1 MRLAFMGTPSFS
13 VPALQA
19 LIAAGHEIVAVYTQ
33 PPRPS
38 GRGQKL
44 KPSAVHISAMSA
56 GIEVRTPK
64 SLRNKEVQKEFSNLR
79 LDCAI
84 VAAYGLILPEPILT
98 APKFGCV
105 NIHASLLP
113 RWRGAA
119 PIQRA
124 IMAGDSETG
133 VVTMAMDEG
142 LDTGLMLLTEVTPIG
157 CKTSGGELHDRL
169 SEIGA
174 RLIVPTLAGL
184 EEGSVKPTPQPSTG
198 ITYAQKLN
206 KEDCLIDWTQPA
218 VEIDRHIRALSPFPK
233 AWSRFSG
240 EEFKI
245 GACSLEAA
253 EGSPGSLLD
262 DKLLVGTGRGAIRIQ
277 ALQRPGKAMMDAS
290 SFLRGYPM
298 LAGNTFTR

>member
-1 MRLAFMGTPSFS
+1 
-13 VPALQA
+13 
-19 LIAAGHEIVAVYTQ
+19 
-33 PPRPS
+33 
-38 GRGQKL
+38 
-44 KPSAVHISAMSA
+44 
-56 GIEVRTPK
+56 
-64 SLRNKEVQKEFSNLR
+64 
-79 LDCAI
+79 
-84 VAAYGLILPEPILT
+84 
-98 APKFGCV
+98 
-105 NIHASLLP
+105 
-113 RWRGAA
+113 
-119 PIQRA
+119 
-124 IMAGDSETG
+124 MAGDSETG

-174 RLIVPTLAGL
+174 HLIVPTLAGL
-184 EEGSVKPTPQPSTG
+184 EEGSLKPTPQPSTG

-233 AWSRFSG
+233 AWSRFYG

-262 DKLLVGTGRGAIRIQ
+262 DNLLVGTGRGAIRIQ

-298 LAGNTFTR
+298 LAGNVFTR